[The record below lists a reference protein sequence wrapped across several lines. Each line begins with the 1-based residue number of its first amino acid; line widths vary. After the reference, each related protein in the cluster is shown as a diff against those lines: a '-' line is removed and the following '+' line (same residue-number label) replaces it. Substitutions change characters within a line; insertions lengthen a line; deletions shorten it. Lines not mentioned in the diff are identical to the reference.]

1 MFGIPINLIF
11 SHDII
16 IQSNVTY
23 SILPVSGI
31 PRFDITKAALGHRY
45 TTVKCMDLSC
55 RICKCCNSILEHLLK
70 FIRIYGDYLLELE
83 VDYSNEK

>member
-31 PRFDITKAALGHRY
+31 PRFDITKAALWPSLY
-45 TTVKCMDLSC
+45 YC
-55 RICKCCNSILEHLLK
+55 
-70 FIRIYGDYLLELE
+70 
-83 VDYSNEK
+83 

>member
-1 MFGIPINLIF
+1 MFGIPTNLIF

-23 SILPVSGI
+23 SILTVSGI
-31 PRFDITKAALGHRY
+31 PRFNITKAAVWPSLYRY

-55 RICKCCNSILEHLLK
+55 RICSILEHLLK
-70 FIRIYGDYLLELE
+70 FIRIYGDYLLVLEL
-83 VDYSNEK
+83 D